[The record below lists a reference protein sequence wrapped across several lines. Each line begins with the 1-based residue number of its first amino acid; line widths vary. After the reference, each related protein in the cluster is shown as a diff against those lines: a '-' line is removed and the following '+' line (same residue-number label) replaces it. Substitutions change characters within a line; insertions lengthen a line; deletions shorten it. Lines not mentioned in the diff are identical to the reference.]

1 MGLCGIHIKIHIGFQ
16 SLTVHS
22 DQTSLWN
29 RRKPQGAGGGTPSPT
44 RIGPQLGDTARWGW
58 RRLGGIAVPDR
69 AGRGVG
75 LGRPGDFPACG
86 VDQIIRTPRWL
97 PALHDALQPARW
109 YHGCAVNEY
118 CLLSGV
124 STSNDYG
131 ALSKQDARLEGTN
144 ALNRCTNPS
153 SLRTR
158 AKMMIYRI
166 RYLRS

>member
-1 MGLCGIHIKIHIGFQ
+1 MTDSRALQFTQIRLHSGTGESPKELEEEPRVRLGPGLSSEILQ
-16 SLTVHS
+16 
-22 DQTSLWN
+22 D
-29 RRKPQGAGGGTPSPT
+29 GGG
-44 RIGPQLGDTARWGW
+44 DE
-58 RRLGGIAVPDR
+58 LGGIVVPDR

-124 STSNDYG
+124 STSNEYG

-144 ALNRCTNPS
+144 ALNRCTDPS

-158 AKMMIYRI
+158 ATMMIYRI